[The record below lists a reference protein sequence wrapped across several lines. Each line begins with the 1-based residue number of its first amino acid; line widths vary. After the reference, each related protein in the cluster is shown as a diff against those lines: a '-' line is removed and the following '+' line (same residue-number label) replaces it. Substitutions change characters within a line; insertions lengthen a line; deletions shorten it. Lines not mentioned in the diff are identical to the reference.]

1 MSIKSGV
8 NKTLSQAAGSKIFES
23 GRSVFDLEMKNPSPL
38 LSSPLLSSPLLSS
51 PLYSIIVY
59 FLDSYIS
66 FGASITLR
74 APIRLLNILNRQ
86 YA

>member
-23 GRSVFDLEMKNPSPL
+23 GRSVFDLEMKNPSPH

-51 PLYSIIVY
+51 PLLY
-59 FLDSYIS
+59 
-66 FGASITLR
+66 T
-74 APIRLLNILNRQ
+74 P
-86 YA
+86 